1 MVDLEFTEVIVS
13 QDTELPRK
21 VHTLRQGEQTLDY
34 FEKLVL
40 LRTRIQHQIPIIA
53 LERLDDKKAPMR
65 CQTHITIGSA
75 VPLGAN
81 DNC

>member
-21 VHTLRQGEQTLDY
+21 VRTLRQDEQKLDY
-34 FEKLVL
+34 FERLVL
-40 LRTRIQHQIPIIA
+40 SRTRIQHQTPIIA
-53 LERLDDKKAPMR
+53 LERLDDEKAPMR

-75 VPLGAN
+75 VPFGAN
-81 DNC
+81 DDC